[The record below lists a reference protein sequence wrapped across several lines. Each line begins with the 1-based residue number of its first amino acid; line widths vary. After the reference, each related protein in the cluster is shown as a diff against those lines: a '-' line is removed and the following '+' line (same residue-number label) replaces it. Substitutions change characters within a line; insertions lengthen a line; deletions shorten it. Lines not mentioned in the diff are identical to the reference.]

1 MDGFEIAN
9 GVLKSY
15 SGKDWIVT
23 VPEGVT
29 ALGDGAFK
37 DNRFVRS
44 VTLSD
49 GVSEIGN
56 EVFKGCVN
64 LVHIKIPASVNKIGA
79 AAFNYCEKLRSVI
92 IPDGVSRI
100 EAMTFC
106 GCSDLAE
113 VVVPK
118 NTVAIEKS
126 AFSLCSSLTEF
137 VIPEKVTEIG
147 DYVFFGAT
155 SLVTVTIHDGVKRI
169 GKSAF
174 GNCFSLEKLTVP
186 RSVTE
191 IGDGAFGAYPSS
203 GRLDIGYEL
212 VPQLGDW
219 HTSIWAAVRD
229 FLCRFYEGTTT
240 AEENVFWRG
249 YIGRRT
255 AKVFEYM
262 TDEPMMYRY
271 LTENR
276 IIATKR
282 VPALLDITHNTE
294 CRAIL
299 LDYANGGKRKKSNSD
314 PFDTLFDL

>member
-1 MDGFEIAN
+1 MDEFEIVN

-15 SGKDWIVT
+15 SGKDWIV
-23 VPEGVT
+23 VIPEGVT
-29 ALGDGAFK
+29 AIGDEAFR

-44 VTLSD
+44 ITIPNGVT
-49 GVSEIGN
+49 VIGQKAF
-56 EVFKGCVN
+56 EGCTN
-64 LVHIKIPASVNKIGA
+64 LVHMIIPTSVNKIGA
-79 AAFNYCEKLRSVI
+79 AAFNCCEKLPSVT

-100 EAMTFC
+100 EPRTFG

-118 NTVAIEKS
+118 NTVAIGNS
-126 AFSLCSSLTEF
+126 AFSLCSSITEF
-137 VIPEKVTEIG
+137 VIPEKVTEIS
-147 DYVFFGAT
+147 DYAFFGST
-155 SLVTVTIHDGVKRI
+155 SLVAVTIHDGVKRI

-174 GNCFSLEKLTVP
+174 GNCFSLKKLTVP

-191 IGDGAFGAYPSS
+191 IGDGAFGAYPSG
-203 GRLDIGYEL
+203 GRLDISYEL

-276 IIATKR
+276 IISAKR
-282 VPALLDITHNTE
+282 VPALLDITHDTE
-294 CRAIL
+294 CRALL
-299 LDYANGGKRKKSNSD
+299 LDYANGGKRQNNNFD